1 MPRVGVRTRR
11 GFTLIELMVVI
22 GIISLL
28 ATFLMLGFGG
38 LRKRAAIRATRA
50 LILQLEQG
58 CEKFKQAYGFDPPDG
73 TGSTG
78 TSGSWV
84 PGEPPPWGDDERCIF
99 VSDAGVQSSE
109 LYIGMLEFIG
119 LANPTDT
126 VEPVEALAFCLLLE
140 KKGGPFVELE
150 QRLLT
155 NADND
160 TYQPY
165 MDTRGSSASD
175 PPDGRWQDVNEENLG
190 SPKRLLEIVDAWGTP
205 LQYRSPA
212 GRNQD
217 ALELL
222 ADPTSVLIISAGPNG
237 EFGWDATDLD
247 APVELDEDDI
257 VNGQPE

>member
-58 CEKFKQAYGFDPPDG
+58 CEKFKHAYGFDPPDA
-73 TGSTG
+73 TGS
-78 TSGSWV
+78 SGSL
-84 PGEPPPWGDDERCIF
+84 PWPDGQRCILA
-99 VSDAGVQSSE
+99 SDAHVESTDE
-109 LYIGMLEFIG
+109 YISMLEFVG
-119 LANPTDT
+119 LASPSDT
-126 VEPVEALAFCLLLE
+126 VEPAEALAFCVLLE

-150 QRLLT
+150 QRLLANT
-155 NADND
+155 DD
-160 TYQPY
+160 DKYQPY
-165 MDTRGSSASD
+165 LD
-175 PPDGRWQDVNEENLG
+175 ENDNGEFDSGEATTVAPVPLV
-190 SPKRLLEIVDAWGTP
+190 EIVDSWGTP

-257 VNGQPE
+257 VNGQAE